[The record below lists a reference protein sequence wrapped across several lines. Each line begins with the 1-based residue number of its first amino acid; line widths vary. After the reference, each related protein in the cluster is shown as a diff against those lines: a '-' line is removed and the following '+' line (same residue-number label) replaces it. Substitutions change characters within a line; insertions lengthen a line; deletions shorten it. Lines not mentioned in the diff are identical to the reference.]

1 VNTVPD
7 VRFSRVGKHL
17 DVFEESWKADHHE
30 AMALY
35 DFQEFLSEGMGL
47 YDWMTERSQDFRFA
61 VFHGL
66 TPPDSQ
72 AAENEKR
79 VFERW
84 LRTATE
90 CEQQLLTF
98 EAKFVTVEGA
108 VKFRQAV
115 AHVRKFLAEWV
126 PPAVSLA
133 RGLRVRRLTAAEVE
147 ARKGLLNTPTP
158 SE

>member
-1 VNTVPD
+1 MTTTD

-17 DVFEESWKADHHE
+17 SMFEESWKADHHA

-35 DFQEFLSEGMGL
+35 DFQEFLSEGLGL
-47 YDWMTERSQDFRFA
+47 YDWMTERSQDFRCA

-66 TPPDSQ
+66 TPPDVQ

-79 VFERW
+79 VFEQW
-84 LRTATE
+84 LRTATG
-90 CEQQLLTF
+90 CEQHLLTF

-115 AHVRKFLAEWV
+115 AHVRKFLAEWT

-133 RGLRVRRLTAAEVE
+133 RGLRVRRLSVAEVE
-147 ARKGLLNTPTP
+147 ARKGLLTADTH

>member
-1 VNTVPD
+1 VTTAD
-7 VRFSRVGKHL
+7 VRFSRVSKHL

-35 DFQEFLSEGMGL
+35 DFQEFLSEGLGL

-61 VFHGL
+61 VFFGL
-66 TPPDSQ
+66 TRPDQ
-72 AAENEKR
+72 TAAENEKG
-79 VFERW
+79 VFEQW

-90 CEQQLLTF
+90 CERQLLTF
-98 EAKFVTVEGA
+98 EAKYVTVEGA

-115 AHVRKFLAEWV
+115 ADVRKFLAEWA

-133 RGLRVRRLTAAEVE
+133 RGLRVRRLSAAEVD
-147 ARKGLLNTPTP
+147 ARKELLKARTP
-158 SE
+158 SG